1 MEYKK
6 ILNDNY
12 TLHLIN
18 TDRFKTIN
26 IVVFFTKKFDK
37 NDVVYGSLLCNNM
50 VYTSKK
56 YNTKNKMAIIGEELY
71 GAKVSSSFGINGNL
85 ESFVF
90 SLDFV
95 NPKYTDES
103 YLNKSID
110 FLKEV
115 LFNPNVN
122 NNEFNK
128 TFFNIIKNDLISSV
142 NSIKDNPSLY
152 AAIEY
157 AKIMY
162 KGTPS
167 SYSSYPNLEELK
179 KVTSKDLYKFYKKL
193 FNGEYKVD
201 IVTIGELDDNIINTV
216 NNSFKNIKS
225 NKVKLELPIKHKYE
239 DKLVTKIDSLKFNQS
254 RLYVGYR
261 LHDMSFYELNYV
273 LKVYNTILGTMNDSI
288 LFNIVREENSL
299 CYSIGS
305 YVSKYNPSL
314 NIYAGINKT
323 NYEKTIELIKQC
335 VELMSDK
342 KTISRLFESAKKTI
356 NTYLNT
362 YYDDVVSQ
370 INTYYNREFD
380 TIDDI
385 EVMKEK
391 INSVTIEEVIE
402 LNKKIKLS
410 TIYMLK
416 GDNNE

>member
-179 KVTSKDLYKFYKKL
+179 KLTSKDLYKFYKKL